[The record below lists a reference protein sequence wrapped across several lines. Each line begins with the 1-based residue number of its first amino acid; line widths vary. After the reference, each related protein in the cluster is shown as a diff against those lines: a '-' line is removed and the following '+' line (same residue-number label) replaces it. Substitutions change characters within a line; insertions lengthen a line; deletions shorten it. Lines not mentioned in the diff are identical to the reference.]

1 MPDEEA
7 SPKGLWWK
15 SLVLA
20 WVLTRLFGVVF
31 LVADVEPADWL
42 GVPILAVAW
51 AVTWTVWRRRARAA
65 PSTSSFLHAM
75 QRTTSAF
82 AATVVFA
89 LPLVV
94 VLDDGR
100 TDIPATPVTAAV
112 AAVAVA
118 SVIAGRRWV
127 PRLPPPGA
135 DTGLLVEQLRLRH
148 FAQLGWSMLPMLVA
162 LGGTALLR
170 DGRVY
175 AIGAA
180 ASVIGFALAWPT
192 RNRLRPDVAEAV
204 DTVAMGS
211 PP

>member
-1 MPDEEA
+1 MPDDTLV
-7 SPKGLWWK
+7 KGLWWK
-15 SLVLA
+15 SLVVA

-31 LVADVEPADWL
+31 VVADVEPADWL
-42 GVPILAVAW
+42 GLPILAVAW
-51 AVTWTVWRRRARAA
+51 AVTWAVWRRRAGT

-75 QRTTSAF
+75 QRTTAAF

-112 AAVAVA
+112 AAVAVV
-118 SVIAGRRWV
+118 SVVAGRIWV

>member
-1 MPDEEA
+1 MPDDT
-7 SPKGLWWK
+7 SVQGLWWK
-15 SLVLA
+15 SLILA

-51 AVTWTVWRRRARAA
+51 AATWTVWRRRARAA
-65 PSTSSFLHAM
+65 PNTTSFLHVM
-75 QRTTSAF
+75 QRTSSAF

-100 TDIPATPVTAAV
+100 TDVPATPVVVGVTAV
-112 AAVAVA
+112 ALF
-118 SVIAGRRWV
+118 SVVAGRALV

-135 DTGLLVEQLRLRH
+135 DVGLLVEQLRLRH
-148 FAQLGWSMLPMLVA
+148 FAQLGWVMLPIIA
-162 LGGTALLR
+162 GLGATAVLR
-170 DGRVY
+170 DGRIFAV
-175 AIGAA
+175 GAVA
-180 ASVIGFALAWPT
+180 ALVGLALAWPT

-204 DTVAMGS
+204 DTAVIGS
-211 PP
+211 PL